1 MLRPAKHRVSSRP
14 IARTSSAESGGSSVT
29 ARAVT
34 HPVSVTMTASARSSS
49 SGIRSTR
56 ASVVCWSGGASSR
69 PVSFV
74 TVERCDDVRSMK
86 PSRPERR
93 VGSVSRATAVFDG
106 RAGGNELT

>member
-1 MLRPAKHRVSSRP
+1 M
-14 IARTSSAESGGSSVT
+14 T

-34 HPVSVTMTASARSSS
+34 HPASVTMTASARSSS

-56 ASVVCWSGGASSR
+56 ASVVCCRGGARSR

-74 TVERCDDVRSMK
+74 TVDRCEEVRSMK
-86 PSRPERR
+86 PSTPERR
-93 VGSVSRATAVFDG
+93 VGSVSRATAVFAG